1 MTDLLLEHLRD
12 ARRRTLAL
20 VDDLSDDELTVSKLD
35 IVNPFLWELGH
46 VAFFHDAFIRG
57 HLDGQAPLLEGAA
70 RIYDSFKVDHDDRWD
85 LPLPNRPDTL
95 DYMKSVADDVEAR
108 LSNGGAGDRE
118 YCYRLT
124 TLHEDMHGEAFVH
137 MRQALG
143 YPVPPMLDAVE
154 DESGPWPGDV
164 GVSGG
169 RFMLGASPDTEDF
182 VFDNEKWEHAVE
194 VSEFRIAR
202 APVTNA
208 EFMEFVDGGGYDKEE
223 LWSAEGW
230 VWRSKF
236 EVCSPEYWRREGDG
250 WKVEQFGEI
259 DDLAPH
265 RPVIH
270 VGYHEAQAF
279 CAWAGRRLPTE
290 AEWEMAAS
298 LDPATGN
305 KRRYPWGDAT
315 ATSTHANLEGR
326 LQGCVDVAAHAA
338 GDSAVGCRQMI
349 GNVWE
354 WTDCAFY
361 PFPGFV
367 VDLPYREYSA
377 PWFGYRKVLK
387 GGAFTTRARL
397 VNNTYRNFFT
407 PDRRDIFAGF
417 RTCAL

>member
-85 LPLPNRPDTL
+85 LPLPNRADTL
-95 DYMKSVADDVEAR
+95 DYMKRVADDVEAR

-194 VSEFRIAR
+194 VSEFCIAR

-236 EVCSPEYWRREGDG
+236 EVCSPEYWRREGGG
-250 WKVEQFGEI
+250 WKETV
-259 DDLAPH
+259 
-265 RPVIH
+265 
-270 VGYHEAQAF
+270 
-279 CAWAGRRLPTE
+279 
-290 AEWEMAAS
+290 
-298 LDPATGN
+298 
-305 KRRYPWGDAT
+305 
-315 ATSTHANLEGR
+315 
-326 LQGCVDVAAHAA
+326 
-338 GDSAVGCRQMI
+338 
-349 GNVWE
+349 
-354 WTDCAFY
+354 
-361 PFPGFV
+361 
-367 VDLPYREYSA
+367 
-377 PWFGYRKVLK
+377 
-387 GGAFTTRARL
+387 
-397 VNNTYRNFFT
+397 
-407 PDRRDIFAGF
+407 RRD
-417 RTCAL
+417 R